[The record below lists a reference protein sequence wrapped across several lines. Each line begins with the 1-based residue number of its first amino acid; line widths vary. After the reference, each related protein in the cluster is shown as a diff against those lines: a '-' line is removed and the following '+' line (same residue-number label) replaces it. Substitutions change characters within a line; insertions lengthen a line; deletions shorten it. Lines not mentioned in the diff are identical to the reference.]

1 MSAALLEVRDLRIH
15 FPFGHRWF
23 GKREWVRAVDG
34 VDLEVRRGEIFGL
47 VGESGSGKTTLG
59 RAVLRLVEASTGSI
73 HFDGVDVR
81 ALGGRELRSI
91 RRRFQIVFQD
101 PYRSL
106 SPRMQIQSLIAEPLR
121 LHHIVPEDAIAARV
135 LELLS
140 LVGLEPYFR
149 YRYPHEMSGGQRQR
163 VAIARAM
170 AMEPEFL
177 VADEPVSALDVSVQ
191 AQILNLLLELQRRT
205 GIAILFIT
213 HDLAV
218 VERIADQV
226 AVMYQ
231 GKIVERG
238 DTERVIDHPEH
249 PYTQRLLA
257 AARGTAAVGRRWP
270 ITHSHRPATS
280 PP

>member
-1 MSAALLEVRDLRIH
+1 MADTLLEVRELRIQ

-23 GKREWVRAVDG
+23 GKWEWVRAVDG
-34 VDLEVRRGEIFGL
+34 VDLQVRRGEIFGL

-59 RAVLRLVEASTGSI
+59 RAVLRLVEATAGSI

-81 ALGGRELRSI
+81 ALQGRELRRM

-101 PYRSL
+101 PFRSL

-121 LHHIVPEDAIAARV
+121 LHHIVPEEEVDARV
-135 LELLS
+135 LELLA

-170 AMEPEFL
+170 AMQPDFL

-191 AQILNLLLELQRRT
+191 AQILNVLLELQRRT

-218 VERIADQV
+218 VERIADRV

-231 GKIVERG
+231 GKIVEQG
-238 DTERVIDHPEH
+238 DTERVLDHAEH
-249 PYTQRLLA
+249 PYTRRLLA
-257 AARGTAAVGRRWP
+257 AARGV
-270 ITHSHRPATS
+270 S
-280 PP
+280 